1 MWLGVCVGVGVPLL
15 FGVRPPVSLPG
26 VGVLAWFF
34 FVGCLSW
41 LLLLLLLVFFLPL
54 LRFLLFLRLLCR
66 WLRCPVCLGV
76 AWFLLPGLGGR
87 RLPLRFSSGWL
98 ALLCLLSAALVVCLP
113 VLCLPWF
120 PSFGLLSG
128 LGCIAVLVS
137 VARGRVV
144 AGSVRSLLLKLAS
157 SALLPSGGLGCG
169 GLLFVSFPARG
180 FRVFALERGCYVC

>member
-1 MWLGVCVGVGVPLL
+1 VWLGVCVGVGVPLL

-87 RLPLRFSSGWL
+87 RLPLRFSSGRL
-98 ALLCLLSAALVVCLP
+98 AVLCLWFVALALCLLRRCLLWSLSFAP
-113 VLCLPWF
+113 L
-120 PSFGLLSG
+120 FGLVRL
-128 LGCIAVLVS
+128 AVLAS

-180 FRVFALERGCYVC
+180 FRVFALERSLL